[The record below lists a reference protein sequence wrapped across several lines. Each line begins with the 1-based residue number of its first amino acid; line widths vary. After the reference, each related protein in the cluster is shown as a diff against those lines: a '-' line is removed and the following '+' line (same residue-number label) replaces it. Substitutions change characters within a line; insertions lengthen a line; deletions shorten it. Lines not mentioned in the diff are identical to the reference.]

1 MVCCLHMIFDP
12 KRDAKNG
19 PGTYDLCIIGS
30 GPAGLTIANELK
42 DSGMRMCVLESG
54 GNKKSSGAD
63 RLRRVVCTGILVK
76 EQSRERIFGGASA
89 VWSGLSS
96 RLDPIDYE
104 PRPFQSVPGWPI
116 SRASLDEYHARAAEQ
131 YGFPSPGQLDATYLA
146 PLRSRGE
153 WKPAWDS
160 LDEKVFLAASPAKN
174 FGTDIKGIFE
184 KTDCDLFLDATVVK
198 LETAPGGA
206 RVARALVRSSDGS
219 SFRLEAERFVVATG
233 GIENARLLLNSN
245 DSHPGLGNA
254 HGQVGRYLM
263 NHPKNYYGVIVLSK
277 PVKELPYY
285 FGHMKGGFAGY
296 AGLRLK
302 ERAQKE
308 KGLLNSYVRFEPLY
322 PWSDSP
328 GIEAFVT
335 LIRGMKPLMNAWLK
349 SKKAS
354 VVPLRD
360 YSETGERSEGQRE
373 LTSFTDWLKL
383 FGPVLFHIVPVCR
396 YVWSRLIEKGAPKV
410 TRIRLRNFMEMEP
423 RAENRV
429 TLSSTKDAYGEP
441 LPHVHHE
448 CSELDRRSLI
458 ELHRVLGQEVAALGF
473 GNLESNL
480 ADEQRWPIDH
490 DASHHMGTTRMGS
503 DPKSSVVDPDCK
515 VHGVENL
522 YMAGASVFPTS
533 GCANPTLTIVAL
545 AIRLAGHL
553 KSRSRDSG
561 SRGKPVEEKN
571 QKAE

>member
-1 MVCCLHMIFDP
+1 MTGKGGARRMWYVVSIMIFNP
-12 KRDAKNG
+12 KRDPKNG
-19 PGTYDLCIIGS
+19 PRTYDLCIIGS

-42 DSGMRMCVLESG
+42 DAGITLCVLESG
-54 GNKKSSGAD
+54 GDKKSSSAD
-63 RLRRVVCTGILVK
+63 KLRRVVCTGVIVK
-76 EQSRERIFGGASA
+76 EQSRERIFGGAST

-96 RLDPIDYE
+96 LLDTVDFE
-104 PRPFQSVPGWPI
+104 QRSFVKMPGWPI
-116 SRASLDEYHARAAEQ
+116 SRASLHEYYTRAAEQ
-131 YGFPSPGQLDATYLA
+131 YGFPSPGQLDARYLA
-146 PLRSRGE
+146 PLRVRSE
-153 WKPAWDS
+153 WRPTWDS
-160 LDEKVFLAASPAKN
+160 LDEKVFLASSPVKN
-174 FGTDIKGIFE
+174 FGTDLKKIFE
-184 KTDCDLFLDATVVK
+184 KDDCDLFLDATVMK
-198 LETAPGGA
+198 LEAAPGGSHA
-206 RVARALVRSSDGS
+206 VSALVRSSDGS
-219 SFRLEAERFVVATG
+219 RFRLEAKRFVAATG

-245 DSHPGLGNA
+245 DAHPSGLGNA

-263 NHPKNYYGVIVLSK
+263 NHPKNYYGVIVLNK

-285 FGHMKGGFAGY
+285 FGHTKEGLAGY

-335 LIRGMKPLMNAWLK
+335 LVRGAKPLMNAWLK

-360 YSETGERSEGQRE
+360 YSETGERSETQHE
-373 LTSFTDWLKL
+373 LTSLTDWLKL

-396 YVWSRLIEKGAPKV
+396 YVWSRLIEKGAPPV

-429 TLSSTKDAYGEP
+429 TLGSTKDAYGEP

-448 CSELDRRSLI
+448 CSELDKRSLI
-458 ELHRVLGQEVAALGF
+458 ELHRVLGREVAALGF
-473 GNLESNL
+473 GRLESNL

-503 DPKSSVVDPDCK
+503 DPKSSVVDLNCK
-515 VHGVENL
+515 VHGVDNV

-553 KSRSRDSG
+553 KSRSRDIG
-561 SRGKPVEEKN
+561 SR
-571 QKAE
+571 